1 MNLQKNFNWLK
12 CKNNLSY
19 NRIYRMTGIS
29 ISTLQVLA
37 HGNQNNIRIETVI
50 KLCNCFKVNI
60 NDLVFSDIE
69 KNMDEIIGRSK
80 QIDSSNLQKNV
91 RYLKESNSLSYKK
104 ICTAAKINLNTL
116 HILLNGNEMNTRMET
131 VVKLAEFFERNID
144 ELVIKDITT
153 CKF

>member
-50 KLCNCFKVNI
+50 KLCTCFKVNI

-91 RYLKESNSLSYKK
+91 RYLKES
-104 ICTAAKINLNTL
+104 
-116 HILLNGNEMNTRMET
+116 
-131 VVKLAEFFERNID
+131 
-144 ELVIKDITT
+144 IKN
-153 CKF
+153 